1 MSRPATGWTPR
12 ESLSAACRGDIDM
25 TKPKPKLVL
34 SNTRL
39 IPFNKLILSQANV
52 RRVSNGVSIEDLAE
66 DIAHRGLLH
75 NLNVRP
81 MLGESGAETDMF
93 EIPAGGRRYRA
104 LEILVKQKRL
114 PKTAEIPCNVKS
126 ADDPISA
133 EEDSLAENTFREA
146 LHPLDEFRAIR
157 DLSAKGLG
165 DETIAA
171 RLKITP
177 AVVKQRKR
185 LASVSEKLLAVYAE
199 DGMTLEQLIAFTV
212 SEDHARQE
220 HVWNCVADQIYDADP
235 YNIRAMLTEDTV
247 EASDKR
253 VRFAGI
259 EAYEAAG
266 GIVMRDLFDENDGG
280 WLQDPGLL
288 DRLVT
293 EGLRGAAAEI
303 AVEGWKWINIAVSFP
318 YGYENGTRRI
328 AGTAPELSEEDYA
341 RREALRAEYDR
352 IEEQYAE
359 AEELP
364 DDIDRH
370 LGEIEAELE
379 AFDNRPLLYDP
390 ADKAR
395 AGVFVS
401 LTNDGT
407 LRIERGFVRREDEVM
422 DEPGENVGGETDKTQ
437 DAPEPAP
444 YRAVITIGTGEDD
457 EIEEDDG
464 VRPLPDRLVSELTA
478 HRTLALQDA
487 VAGHPRVAMTALL
500 YKLCLDN
507 FYHGS
512 SGTCLEAS
520 VRHAYM
526 PIQAPDLKDCP
537 SAHAIAERQER
548 WKAEM
553 PDGDDALWDYIAHL
567 DDEKRAALLAH
578 CVSFGITALY
588 ERADRPG
595 GSGPSRGTIER
606 RIGQADRLAGAVALD
621 MVSVG
626 WKPTV
631 ENYLGRVTKPRIL
644 EAVREAKGEQ
654 SAQLIDHLKKGEMAK
669 EAERLLDG
677 TGWLPEPLRLLET
690 AAHANEPEALPEFLA
705 EATEAVAAE

>member
-1 MSRPATGWTPR
+1 
-12 ESLSAACRGDIDM
+12 M
-25 TKPKPKLVL
+25 TKSKPKLVL

-39 IPFNKLILSQANV
+39 IPFNKLVLSQANV
-52 RRVSNGVSIEDLAE
+52 RRVSNGVSIEDLAD

-81 MLGESGAETDMF
+81 VLDEAGAETDTF

-126 ADDPISA
+126 VDDPISA
-133 EEDSLAENTFREA
+133 EEDSLAENAFREA
-146 LHPLDEFRAIR
+146 LHPLDEFRAIQE
-157 DLSAKGLG
+157 LSAKGLG
-165 DETIAA
+165 DETIAG

-185 LASVSEKLLAVYAE
+185 LASVSEKLLAIYGA
-199 DGMTLEQLIAFTV
+199 DGMTLEQLMAFTV

-220 HVWNCVADQIYDADP
+220 HVWDGIAHQIYDADA

-247 EASDKR
+247 ESSDR
-253 VRFAGI
+253 RARFVGV
-259 EAYEAAG
+259 EAYEAVG
-266 GIVMRDLFDENDGG
+266 GIVMRDLFDEHDGG

-293 EGLRGAAAEI
+293 EKLKAAATEI
-303 AVEGWKWINIAVSFP
+303 AAEGWKWINVAVNFP
-318 YGYENGTRRI
+318 YGYDSGMQRI
-328 AGTAPELSEEDYA
+328 SSTTPELSEDDNR
-341 RREALRAEYDR
+341 RREALRTEHEQ
-352 IEEQYAE
+352 IEEQYAQ

-364 DDIDRH
+364 DDVDRH

-379 AFDNRPLLYDP
+379 AFENQPLLYTVD
-390 ADKAR
+390 DKAR

-401 LTNDGT
+401 LSNDGG
-407 LRIERGFVRREDEVM
+407 LRVERGFVRREDEVP
-422 DEPGENVGGETDKTQ
+422 DEPSENEAEADETQ
-437 DAPEPAP
+437 GARQSSP
-444 YRAVITIGTGEDD
+444 YNTVITVGAGE
-457 EIEEDDG
+457 EEDTEEEDG
-464 VRPLPDRLVSELTA
+464 VKPLPDRLVSELTA

-487 VAGHPRVAMTALL
+487 VACHPRVAMTALL
-500 YKLCLDN
+500 YKLCLDS

-512 SGTCLEAS
+512 YGACLEAS
-520 VRHAYM
+520 VRHVYL
-526 PIQAPDLKDCP
+526 PIQASDLKD
-537 SAHAIAERQER
+537 SASARAIAERQEH
-548 WKAEM
+548 WKAEL
-553 PDGDDALWDYIAHL
+553 PDSVDALWDHIVSL

-578 CVSFGITALY
+578 CVSLGITALH

-595 GSGPSRGTIER
+595 GAGPSRCTIER
-606 RIGQADRLAGAVALD
+606 RIGQADRLADAVALD
-621 MVSVG
+621 MVAVG

-677 TGWLPEPLRLLET
+677 TGWLPESLRLLDPAT
-690 AAHANEPEALPEFLA
+690 GVSEPEALPAFLA
-705 EATEAVAAE
+705 DGSVAEAAE

>member
-1 MSRPATGWTPR
+1 
-12 ESLSAACRGDIDM
+12 M

-39 IPFNKLILSQANV
+39 IPFDKLVLSQANV
-52 RRVSNGVSIEDLAE
+52 RRVNNGVSIEDLAE

-81 MLGESGAETDMF
+81 VLDEAGAETDMF

-114 PKTAEIPCNVKS
+114 PKTADIPCNVKH

-146 LHPLDEFRAIR
+146 LHPLDEFRAIQE
-157 DLSAKGLG
+157 LSAKGLG

-185 LASVSEKLLAVYAE
+185 LASVSEKLLAIYGA
-199 DGMTLEQLIAFTV
+199 DGMTLEQLMAFTV
-212 SEDHARQE
+212 CEDHARQE
-220 HVWNCVADQIYDADP
+220 HVWDCIADQTYDADP

-247 EASDKR
+247 EASDR
-253 VRFAGI
+253 RARFVGI

-266 GIVMRDLFDENDGG
+266 GIVMRDLFDEHDGG

-293 EGLRGAAAEI
+293 EKLKSTATEI
-303 AVEGWKWINIAVSFP
+303 ATEGWKWINVAVSFP
-318 YGYENGTRRI
+318 YGYDNDMCRI
-328 AGTAPELSEEDYA
+328 AGTPLELSEEDYA
-341 RREALRAEYDR
+341 RREALRAEQEQ
-352 IEEQYAE
+352 IEEQYAQ

-364 DDIDRH
+364 DDVDRH
-370 LGEIEAELE
+370 LGAIEAELE
-379 AFDNRPLLYDP
+379 AFENRPLLYDP
-390 ADKAR
+390 DDKAR
-395 AGVFVS
+395 AGVFIS
-401 LTNDGT
+401 LANDGR
-407 LRIERGFVRREDEVM
+407 LRIERGFVRREDEAS
-422 DEPGENVGGETDKTQ
+422 DEPGENEAAEAEVAQGTPEAAPHNTVIIVG
-437 DAPEPAP
+437 A
-444 YRAVITIGTGEDD
+444 GEDD
-457 EIEEDDG
+457 EADEDDG
-464 VRPLPDRLVSELTA
+464 VKPLPDRLASELTA

-487 VAGHPRVAMTALL
+487 VACHPRVAMTALL
-500 YKLCLDN
+500 HKLCLDR

-512 SGTCLEAS
+512 YGACLEAS
-520 VRHAYM
+520 IRHVYL
-526 PIQAPDLKDCP
+526 PIQAPDLKD
-537 SAHAIAERQER
+537 SASARAIAERQER
-548 WKAEM
+548 WKAEL
-553 PDGDDALWDYIAHL
+553 PDSDDALWDYVAHL

-578 CVSFGITALY
+578 CISLGITALY

-595 GSGPSRGTIER
+595 GAGPSRGTIER
-606 RIGQADRLAGAVALD
+606 RIGQADRLANAVALD
-621 MVSVG
+621 MVAVG

-677 TGWLPEPLRLLET
+677 TGWLPEPLRLFDPIAET
-690 AAHANEPEALPEFLA
+690 SEPEALPAFLA
-705 EATEAVAAE
+705 DEPVAEAAE

>member
-1 MSRPATGWTPR
+1 
-12 ESLSAACRGDIDM
+12 M

-39 IPFNKLILSQANV
+39 IPFNRLVLSQANV

-81 MLGESGAETDMF
+81 MLDDAGAETDMF

-126 ADDPISA
+126 ADDPVSA

-146 LHPLDEFRAIR
+146 LHPLDEFRAIET
-157 DLSAKGLG
+157 LSAKGLG

-199 DGMTLEQLIAFTV
+199 DGMTLEQLMAFTV

-220 HVWNCVADQIYDADP
+220 HVWNCIADRIYDADP

-247 EASDKR
+247 EVSDKR
-253 VRFAGI
+253 VRFVGI
-259 EAYEAAG
+259 EAYEVAG

-288 DRLVT
+288 DHLVT
-293 EGLRGAAAEI
+293 EKLKAAAAEI
-303 AVEGWKWINIAVSFP
+303 AAEGWKWINVAVSFP
-318 YGYENGTRRI
+318 YGYDSGTRRI
-328 AGTAPELSEEDYA
+328 AGTSAELSEEDYA
-341 RREALRAEYDR
+341 RREALRAEYEQ

-359 AEELP
+359 VEELP

-379 AFDNRPLLYDP
+379 AFENRPLLYDP

-395 AGVFVS
+395 AGVFIS
-401 LTNDGT
+401 LGNNGS
-407 LRIERGFVRREDEVM
+407 LRVERGFVRREDEAP
-422 DEPGENVGGETDKTQ
+422 DEPGENVGGETDKAQ
-437 DAPEPAP
+437 HVPESSP
-444 YRAVITIGTGEDD
+444 YRAVITIGAGEDD
-457 EIEEDDG
+457 ETEEDDG

-478 HRTLALQDA
+478 YRTLALQDA

-500 YKLCLDN
+500 YKLCLDC
-507 FYHGS
+507 FYHGGY
-512 SGTCLEAS
+512 GTCLDVS

-526 PIQAPDLKDCP
+526 PIQAPDLKD
-537 SAHAIAERQER
+537 SAPARAIAERQER
-548 WKAEM
+548 WKSEL
-553 PDGDDALWDYIAHL
+553 PDNENALWDYIAHL
-567 DDEKRAALLAH
+567 DDEKRAVLLAH

-677 TGWLPEPLRLLET
+677 TSWLPEPLRLLET
-690 AAHANEPEALPEFLA
+690 VADANEPEALPEFLA
-705 EATEAVAAE
+705 DDAQAVAAE

>member
-1 MSRPATGWTPR
+1 
-12 ESLSAACRGDIDM
+12 M

-39 IPFNKLILSQANV
+39 IPFNKLVLSQANV

-81 MLGESGAETDMF
+81 VLDDAGAETDMF
-93 EIPAGGRRYRA
+93 EVPAGGRRYRA

-146 LHPLDEFRAIR
+146 LHPLDEFRAIQE
-157 DLSAKGLG
+157 LSAKGLG

-171 RLKITP
+171 RLKITT

-185 LASVSEKLLAVYAE
+185 LAGVSEKLLATYGA
-199 DGMTLEQLIAFTV
+199 DGMTLEQLMAFTV
-212 SEDHARQE
+212 SDDHARQE
-220 HVWNCVADQIYDADP
+220 HVWDCIADQIYDADP
-235 YNIRAMLTEDTV
+235 YNIRSMLTEDTV
-247 EASDKR
+247 EASDR
-253 VRFAGI
+253 RARFVGT

-266 GIVMRDLFDENDGG
+266 GIVMRDLFDQDDGG
-280 WLQDPGLL
+280 WLQDLGLL

-293 EGLRGAAAEI
+293 EKLKAAAAQI
-303 AVEGWKWINIAVSFP
+303 AAEGWKWINVAVNFP
-318 YGYENGTRRI
+318 YGHDSGMRRV
-328 AGTAPELSEEDYA
+328 AGAAPELSEDDYA
-341 RREALRAEYDR
+341 RREALRAEQQQ
-352 IEEQYAE
+352 IEEQYAQ

-364 DDIDRH
+364 EDVDRR

-379 AFDNRPLLYDP
+379 AFESRPLLYEPD
-390 ADKAR
+390 DKAR
-395 AGVFVS
+395 AGVFIS
-401 LTNDGT
+401 LANDGR
-407 LRIERGFVRREDEVM
+407 LRVERGFVRREDEVL
-422 DEPGENVGGETDKTQ
+422 DQASENDTGETDETQ
-437 DAPEPAP
+437 RTPELVPHGT
-444 YRAVITIGTGEDD
+444 VITVGAG
-457 EIEEDDG
+457 EEDDG
-464 VRPLPDRLVSELTA
+464 VKPLPDRLVSELAA

-487 VAGHPRVAMTALL
+487 VANHPLVAMTMLL
-500 YKLCLDN
+500 HKLCLDN

-512 SGTCLEAS
+512 FGACLEAS
-520 VRHAYM
+520 VRRVYL
-526 PIQAPDLKDCP
+526 PFQAPDLKD
-537 SAHAIAERQER
+537 SASARAIAERQER
-548 WKAEM
+548 LKSEM
-553 PDGDDALWDYIAHL
+553 PEGEDALWDYIVHL
-567 DDEKRAALLAH
+567 DDDERAALLAH
-578 CVSFGITALY
+578 CVSLGITALH

-606 RIGQADRLAGAVALD
+606 RIGQADRLANAVALD
-621 MVSVG
+621 MVAVG

-631 ENYLGRVTKPRIL
+631 ENYLGRVTKPHIL

-677 TGWLPEPLRLLET
+677 TGWLPEPLRLLDPVT
-690 AAHANEPEALPEFLA
+690 ATSEPEALPAFLA
-705 EATEAVAAE
+705 DEPVAEAAE

>member
-1 MSRPATGWTPR
+1 
-12 ESLSAACRGDIDM
+12 M
-25 TKPKPKLVL
+25 TKAKPKLVL

-39 IPFNKLILSQANV
+39 IPFNKLVLSQANV

-81 MLGESGAETDMF
+81 VLDEVRAETDVF
-93 EIPAGGRRYRA
+93 EVPAGGRRYRA

-114 PKTAEIPCNVKS
+114 PKTAEIPCNVKR

-171 RLKITP
+171 RLKLTP

-185 LASVSEKLLAVYAE
+185 LANVSEKLLAIYGAG
-199 DGMTLEQLIAFTV
+199 GMTLEQLMAFTV

-220 HVWNCVADQIYDADP
+220 HVWNCIADQIYNADP

-247 EASDKR
+247 ETSDR
-253 VRFAGI
+253 RARFVGL

-266 GIVMRDLFDENDGG
+266 GIVLRDLFDEDDGG

-293 EGLRGAAAEI
+293 EKLKAAAAGI
-303 AVEGWKWINIAVSFP
+303 AAEGWKWINVAVSFP
-318 YGYENGTRRI
+318 YGYDSGMHRI

-341 RREALRAEYDR
+341 RRESLRAEQEQ
-352 IEEQYAE
+352 IEEQYAQ

-364 DDIDRH
+364 DEADRR
-370 LGEIEAELE
+370 LGEIEAALE
-379 AFDNRPLLYDP
+379 AFENRPLLYDP
-390 ADKAR
+390 NDMAR

-401 LTNDGT
+401 LANDGR
-407 LRIERGFVRREDEVM
+407 LRVERGFVRREDDVP
-422 DEPGENVGGETDKTQ
+422 DEPGKNEAEEADDTRDT
-437 DAPEPAP
+437 PESQPCDT
-444 YRAVITIGTGEDD
+444 VITLGTGE
-457 EIEEDDG
+457 EEDPDEDDS
-464 VRPLPDRLVSELTA
+464 VKPLPDRLVSELTA

-487 VAGHPRVAMTALL
+487 VACHPRVAMTALL
-500 YKLCLDN
+500 YKVCLDN

-512 SGTCLEAS
+512 HGACLEAS
-520 VRHAYM
+520 VRHVYL
-526 PIQAPDLKDCP
+526 PIQAPDLKD
-537 SAHAIAERQER
+537 SASARAITERQKR
-548 WKAEM
+548 WKAEL
-553 PDGDDALWDYIAHL
+553 PDDEAALWDHIVHL

-578 CVSFGITALY
+578 CVSLGVTALH
-588 ERADRPG
+588 ERADRSG
-595 GSGPSRGTIER
+595 GSGPSRGMIER
-606 RIGQADRLAGAVALD
+606 RIGQADRLAKAVALD
-621 MVSVG
+621 MVAVG

-631 ENYLGRVTKPRIL
+631 ENYLGRVAKPRIL
-644 EAVREAKGEQ
+644 EAVCEAKGEQ
-654 SAQLIDHLKKGEMAK
+654 SAHLIDHLKKGEMAK
-669 EAERLLDG
+669 EAERLLEG
-677 TGWLPEPLRLLET
+677 TGWLPEPLRLLDSMAKAGEL
-690 AAHANEPEALPEFLA
+690 EALPAFLA
-705 EATEAVAAE
+705 DDATAVVAA

>member
-1 MSRPATGWTPR
+1 
-12 ESLSAACRGDIDM
+12 M
-25 TKPKPKLVL
+25 TKTKPKLVL

-39 IPFNKLILSQANV
+39 IPFNKLVLSQANV

-75 NLNVRP
+75 NLNVRAV
-81 MLGESGAETDMF
+81 LDEAGAETDTF

-146 LHPLDEFRAIR
+146 LHPLDEFRAIQE
-157 DLSAKGLG
+157 LSAKGLG
-165 DETIAA
+165 DETIAG

-185 LASVSEKLLAVYAE
+185 LASVSEKLLAIYGA
-199 DGMTLEQLIAFTV
+199 DGMTLEQLMAFTV

-220 HVWNCVADQIYDADP
+220 HVWDCIADQIYEADP
-235 YNIRAMLTEDTV
+235 YNIRTMLTEDTV
-247 EASDKR
+247 ESSDR
-253 VRFAGI
+253 RARFVGV

-266 GIVMRDLFDENDGG
+266 GIVMRDLFDEHDGG

-293 EGLRGAAAEI
+293 DKLKTVAAEI
-303 AVEGWKWINIAVSFP
+303 AAEGWKWINVAVNFP
-318 YGYENGTRRI
+318 YGYDSGMQRI
-328 AGTAPELSEEDYA
+328 AGTAPELSEDDYR
-341 RREALRAEYDR
+341 RREALRTEHEQ
-352 IEEQYAE
+352 IEEQYAQ

-364 DDIDRH
+364 DDVDRH

-379 AFDNRPLLYDP
+379 AFENRPLLYDP
-390 ADKAR
+390 DEKAR
-395 AGVFVS
+395 AGVFIC
-401 LTNDGT
+401 LANDGR
-407 LRIERGFVRREDEVM
+407 LRIERGFVRREDEVP
-422 DEPGENVGGETDKTQ
+422 DEASENDTGETDETQ
-437 DAPEPAP
+437 GTPESVPLST
-444 YRAVITIGTGEDD
+444 VITVGAGEEEDTDEDD
-457 EIEEDDG
+457 SMK
-464 VRPLPDRLVSELTA
+464 PLPDRLVSELTA

-487 VAGHPRVAMTALL
+487 VASHPRVAMTALL
-500 YKLCLDN
+500 HKLCLDN

-512 SGTCLEAS
+512 FGACLEAS
-520 VRHAYM
+520 VRHIYL
-526 PIQAPDLKDCP
+526 PIQAPDLKDSV
-537 SAHAIAERQER
+537 SACALAERQER
-548 WKAEM
+548 LKSEM
-553 PDGDDALWDYIAHL
+553 PDNEDALWDYIVHL
-567 DDEKRAALLAH
+567 DDDERAALLAH
-578 CVSFGITALY
+578 CVSLGITALH

-606 RIGQADRLAGAVALD
+606 RIGQADGLANAVALD
-621 MVSVG
+621 MVAVG

-677 TGWLPEPLRLLET
+677 TGWLPEPLRLFRQITE
-690 AAHANEPEALPEFLA
+690 ANKPEALPAFLVDEPVA
-705 EATEAVAAE
+705 EAAE

>member
-1 MSRPATGWTPR
+1 
-12 ESLSAACRGDIDM
+12 M
-25 TKPKPKLVL
+25 TKTKPKLVL

-39 IPFNKLILSQANV
+39 IPFNKLVLSQANV

-81 MLGESGAETDMF
+81 VLDDAGAETDMF

-114 PKTAEIPCNVKS
+114 PKTAEIPCNVKR

-146 LHPLDEFRAIR
+146 LHPLDEFRAIQE
-157 DLSAKGLG
+157 LSAKGLG
-165 DETIAA
+165 DDTIAG

-185 LASVSEKLLAVYAE
+185 LASVSEKLLAIYGA
-199 DGMTLEQLIAFTV
+199 DGMTLEQLMAFTV

-220 HVWNCVADQIYDADP
+220 HVWNCISDQIYDADP

-247 EASDKR
+247 ESSDR
-253 VRFAGI
+253 RARFVGI
-259 EAYEAAG
+259 EDYEAAG
-266 GIVMRDLFDENDGG
+266 GVVMRDLFDNDDGG
-280 WLQDPGLL
+280 WLQDLGLL

-293 EGLRGAAAEI
+293 EKLKAAAAEI
-303 AVEGWKWINIAVSFP
+303 ATEGWKWINVAVNFP
-318 YGYENGTRRI
+318 YGYDSGMQRI
-328 AGTAPELSEEDYA
+328 AGTAPDLSEADYR
-341 RREALRAEYDR
+341 RREALRTEHEQ
-352 IEEQYAE
+352 IEEQYAQ

-364 DDIDRH
+364 DDVDRH

-379 AFDNRPLLYDP
+379 AFENQPLLYTLD
-390 ADKAR
+390 DKAR
-395 AGVFVS
+395 AGVFIS
-401 LTNDGT
+401 LTNDGG
-407 LRIERGFVRREDEVM
+407 LRVERGFVRREDEVP
-422 DEPGENVGGETDKTQ
+422 DEPSENEAEEDQTQ
-437 DAPEPAP
+437 GARESSPHNT
-444 YRAVITIGTGEDD
+444 VITVGAG
-457 EIEEDDG
+457 EEDDTEEEEEEG
-464 VRPLPDRLVSELTA
+464 GIKPLPDRLVSELTA

-487 VAGHPRVAMTALL
+487 VACHPRVAMTALL
-500 YKLCLDN
+500 YKLCLDS

-512 SGTCLEAS
+512 YGACLEAS
-520 VRHAYM
+520 VRHVYL
-526 PIQAPDLKDCP
+526 PIQAPDLKE
-537 SAHAIAERQER
+537 SASARAIAERQER
-548 WKAEM
+548 WKSQL
-553 PDGDDALWDYIAHL
+553 PDSDDALWDHIVSL

-578 CVSFGITALY
+578 CVSLGITALH

-606 RIGQADRLAGAVALD
+606 RIGQADRLADAVALD
-621 MVSVG
+621 MVAVG
-626 WKPTV
+626 WTPTV

-677 TGWLPEPLRLLET
+677 TGWLPEPLRLLDPMT
-690 AAHANEPEALPEFLA
+690 GTGEPEALPAFLA
-705 EATEAVAAE
+705 DEPAAEAAE

>member
-1 MSRPATGWTPR
+1 MEVSV
-12 ESLSAACRGDIDM
+12 M
-25 TKPKPKLVL
+25 TKAKPMLVL

-39 IPFNKLILSQANV
+39 IPFNKLVLSQANV
-52 RRVSNGVSIEDLAE
+52 RRVSNGVSIEDLAD

-81 MLGESGAETDMF
+81 MLDGAGAETDKF

-114 PKTAEIPCNVKS
+114 PKTAEIPCNVKR

-146 LHPLDEFRAIR
+146 LHPLDEFRAIQE
-157 DLSAKGLG
+157 LSAKGLG

-185 LASVSEKLLAVYAE
+185 LASVSEKLLAIYGA
-199 DGMTLEQLIAFTV
+199 DGMTLEQLMALAV

-220 HVWNCVADQIYDADP
+220 HVWNCIADQIYDADP

-247 EASDKR
+247 EASDR
-253 VRFAGI
+253 RARFVGI
-259 EAYEAAG
+259 EAYEAVG
-266 GIVMRDLFDENDGG
+266 GIVMRDLFDDDDGG

-293 EGLRGAAAEI
+293 EKLKSTAAEI
-303 AVEGWKWINIAVSFP
+303 AAEGWKWINVAISFP
-318 YGYENGTRRI
+318 YGYDGGMRRI
-328 AGTAPELSEEDYA
+328 AGVAPELDEEDYA
-341 RREALRAEYDR
+341 RREALRAEQEQ
-352 IEEQYAE
+352 IEGQYAQ
-359 AEELP
+359 AEEFP
-364 DDIDRH
+364 DDVDRH

-379 AFDNRPLLYDP
+379 AIENRPLLYDP
-390 ADKAR
+390 ADKVR
-395 AGVFVS
+395 AGVFIS
-401 LTNDGT
+401 LANDGQ
-407 LRIERGFVRREDEVM
+407 LRVERGFVRREDEVS
-422 DEPGENVGGETDKTQ
+422 DEAGENNGDEATEIQ
-437 DAPEPAP
+437 DIPESISHN
-444 YRAVITIGTGEDD
+444 AVITVGVGD
-457 EIEEDDG
+457 EEEVEEDDS
-464 VRPLPDRLVSELTA
+464 VKPLPDRLVSELTA

-487 VAGHPRVAMTALL
+487 VASHPAVAMTALL
-500 YKLCLDN
+500 HKLCLDT

-512 SGTCLEAS
+512 YGACLEAS
-520 VRHAYM
+520 VRHIYL
-526 PIQAPDLKDCP
+526 PIQAPDLKD
-537 SAHAIAERQER
+537 SASARSIEERQER
-548 WKAEM
+548 WKAEL
-553 PDGDDALWDYIAHL
+553 PASEDALWDFVVNL
-567 DDEKRAALLAH
+567 DDEKRATLLAH
-578 CVSFGITALY
+578 CVSLGVTALH
-588 ERADRPG
+588 ERADRPD

-606 RIGQADRLAGAVALD
+606 RIGQADRLASAVALD
-621 MVSVG
+621 MAAVG

-631 ENYLGRVTKPRIL
+631 ENYLGRVTKSRIL

-677 TGWLPEPLRLLET
+677 TGWLPEPLRLLDLIAE
-690 AAHANEPEALPEFLA
+690 ANEPEALPAFLA
-705 EATEAVAAE
+705 DDPQAVAAE

>member
-1 MSRPATGWTPR
+1 
-12 ESLSAACRGDIDM
+12 M
-25 TKPKPKLVL
+25 TKSKPKLVL

-39 IPFNKLILSQANV
+39 IPFNKLVLSQANV
-52 RRVSNGVSIEDLAE
+52 RRVSNGVTIEDLAA

-81 MLGESGAETDMF
+81 VLDEVGAVTDTF

-146 LHPLDEFRAIR
+146 LHPLDEFRAIQE
-157 DLSAKGLG
+157 LSAKGLG
-165 DETIAA
+165 DETIAG

-185 LASVSEKLLAVYAE
+185 LASVSETLLTIYGA
-199 DGMTLEQLIAFTV
+199 DGMTLEQLMAFTV

-220 HVWNCVADQIYDADP
+220 HVWNCIADQIYEADP

-247 EASDKR
+247 ESSDR
-253 VRFAGI
+253 RARFVGI

-266 GIVMRDLFDENDGG
+266 GIVMRDLFDEHEGG

-293 EGLRGAAAEI
+293 EKLKAAAAEI
-303 AVEGWKWINIAVSFP
+303 AAEGWKWINAAVNFP
-318 YGYENGTRRI
+318 YGYESGMQRI
-328 AGTAPELSEEDYA
+328 AGTAPELREEDHA
-341 RREALRAEYDR
+341 RRETLRIEHEQ
-352 IEEQYAE
+352 IEEQYAQ

-370 LGEIEAELE
+370 LGEIEAKLD
-379 AFDNRPLLYDP
+379 AFENQPLLYTP
-390 ADKAR
+390 EDKLR

-401 LTNDGT
+401 LTNDGA
-407 LRIERGFVRREDEVM
+407 LRVERGFVRREDEVP
-422 DEPGENVGGETDKTQ
+422 DEPSENEAEADETQGTR
-437 DAPEPAP
+437 ESSSHNT
-444 YRAVITIGTGEDD
+444 VITVGAG
-457 EIEEDDG
+457 EEDDTEEEDG
-464 VRPLPDRLVSELTA
+464 VKPLPDRLVSELTV

-487 VAGHPRVAMTALL
+487 VACHPRVAMTALL
-500 YKLCLDN
+500 CKLCLDS

-512 SGTCLEAS
+512 YGACLEAS
-520 VRHAYM
+520 VRHVYL
-526 PIQAPDLKDCP
+526 PIQAPDLKD
-537 SAHAIAERQER
+537 SASARAIAERQER
-548 WKAEM
+548 WKAEL
-553 PDGDDALWDYIAHL
+553 PASDDALWDHIVSL

-578 CVSFGITALY
+578 CVSLGITALH

-606 RIGQADRLAGAVALD
+606 RIGQADLLANAVALD
-621 MVSVG
+621 MVAVG
-626 WKPTV
+626 WTPTV

-677 TGWLPEPLRLLET
+677 TGWLPEPLRLLDPVT
-690 AAHANEPEALPEFLA
+690 GASEPEALPAFLA
-705 EATEAVAAE
+705 DGPVAEAAE

>member
-1 MSRPATGWTPR
+1 
-12 ESLSAACRGDIDM
+12 M
-25 TKPKPKLVL
+25 TKTKPKLVL

-39 IPFNKLILSQANV
+39 IPFNKLVLSQANV

-81 MLGESGAETDMF
+81 VLDDAGAETDMF

-146 LHPLDEFRAIR
+146 LHPLDEFRAIQE
-157 DLSAKGLG
+157 LSAKGLG
-165 DETIAA
+165 DDTIAG

-185 LASVSEKLLAVYAE
+185 LASVSEKLLAIYGA
-199 DGMTLEQLIAFTV
+199 DGMTLEQLIAFAV

-220 HVWNCVADQIYDADP
+220 HIWNCIADQIYDADP

-247 EASDKR
+247 ESSDR
-253 VRFAGI
+253 RARFVGI
-259 EAYEAAG
+259 EDYEAAG
-266 GIVMRDLFDENDGG
+266 GVVMRDLFDNDDGG

-293 EGLRGAAAEI
+293 EKLKAAAAEI
-303 AVEGWKWINIAVSFP
+303 AIEGWKWINVAVNFP
-318 YGYENGTRRI
+318 YGYDSGMRRI
-328 AGTAPELSEEDYA
+328 AGTAPELSEDDYR
-341 RREALRAEYDR
+341 RREALRTEHEQ
-352 IEEQYAE
+352 IEEQYAQ

-364 DDIDRH
+364 DDVDRH

-379 AFDNRPLLYDP
+379 AFENQPLLYEPD
-390 ADKAR
+390 DKAR
-395 AGVFVS
+395 AGVFIS
-401 LTNDGT
+401 LANDGC
-407 LRIERGFVRREDEVM
+407 LRVERGFVRREDEVP
-422 DEPGENVGGETDKTQ
+422 DEPGESEAEEAD
-437 DAPEPAP
+437 EPQGTSEP
-444 YRAVITIGTGEDD
+444 VSHTVITVGAGEDED
-457 EIEEDDG
+457 GEEEDG
-464 VRPLPDRLVSELTA
+464 VKPLPDRLVSELTA

-487 VAGHPRVAMTALL
+487 VACHPRVAMTALL
-500 YKLCLDN
+500 YKLCLDS
-507 FYHGS
+507 FYHGNY
-512 SGTCLEAS
+512 GACLEAS
-520 VRHAYM
+520 VRHVYL
-526 PIQAPDLKDCP
+526 PIQAPDLKD
-537 SAHAIAERQER
+537 SASARAIAERQEH
-548 WKAEM
+548 WKAEL
-553 PDGDDALWDYIAHL
+553 PDNEDKLWDYIDHL
-567 DDEKRAALLAH
+567 DEEKRAAILAH
-578 CVSFGITALY
+578 CVSLGITALH
-588 ERADRPG
+588 ERADRSG

-606 RIGQADRLAGAVALD
+606 RIGQADQLANAVALD
-621 MVSVG
+621 MVAVG

-677 TGWLPEPLRLLET
+677 TGWLPEPLRLLDPVTE
-690 AAHANEPEALPEFLA
+690 ANAPEALPAFLA
-705 EATEAVAAE
+705 DEPVAEAAE

>member
-1 MSRPATGWTPR
+1 
-12 ESLSAACRGDIDM
+12 M
-25 TKPKPKLVL
+25 TKSKPKLVL

-81 MLGESGAETDMF
+81 MLDDTGAETEMF

-114 PKTAEIPCNVKS
+114 PKTAEIPCNVKA

-146 LHPLDEFRAIR
+146 LHPLDEFRAIQE
-157 DLSAKGLG
+157 LSAKGLG

-185 LASVSEKLLAVYAE
+185 LASVSEKLLTIYGA
-199 DGMTLEQLIAFTV
+199 DGMTLEQLMAFTV

-220 HVWNCVADQIYDADP
+220 HVWDCIADQIYDADP

-247 EASDKR
+247 ESSDKR
-253 VRFAGI
+253 ARFVGI

-266 GIVMRDLFDENDGG
+266 GIVMRDLFDTDDGG
-280 WLQDPGLL
+280 WLQDVGLL

-293 EGLRGAAAEI
+293 ERLKAAAVEI
-303 AVEGWKWINIAVSFP
+303 AAEGWKWINVAVSFP
-318 YGYENGTRRI
+318 YGYDSGMRRI
-328 AGTAPELSEEDYA
+328 AGTPVELSEEDFA
-341 RREALRAEYDR
+341 HRESLRTEHEQ
-352 IEEQYAE
+352 IEEQYAQ

-364 DDIDRH
+364 DDVDRH
-370 LGEIEAELE
+370 LGDIEAELE
-379 AFDNRPLLYDP
+379 AFENQPLLYDP

-395 AGVFVS
+395 AGVFLSVAK
-401 LTNDGT
+401 DGG
-407 LRIERGFVRREDEVM
+407 LNVERGFVRREDDVAE
-422 DEPGENVGGETDKTQ
+422 EPGENDTGDTDALESTSQ
-437 DAPEPAP
+437 SPHHST
-444 YRAVITIGTGEDD
+444 VITVGTGDEDEDD
-457 EIEEDDG
+457 DEESIK
-464 VRPLPDRLVSELTA
+464 PLPDRLVSELTA

-487 VAGHPRVAMTALL
+487 VACHPRVAMTALL
-500 YKLCLDN
+500 YKLCLDS

-512 SGTCLEAS
+512 YGACLEAT
-520 VRHAYM
+520 VRHVYL
-526 PIQAPDLKDCP
+526 PIQAPDLKD
-537 SAHAIAERQER
+537 SASARAIAERQEF
-548 WKAEM
+548 WKAQL
-553 PDGDDALWDYIAHL
+553 PASDDKLWDFIVDL

-578 CVSFGITALY
+578 CVSLGITALH
-588 ERADRPG
+588 ERADRSG

-606 RIGQADRLAGAVALD
+606 RINQADRLANAVGLD
-621 MVSVG
+621 MVAVG

-677 TGWLPEPLRLLET
+677 TGWLPEPLRFLDPATET
-690 AAHANEPEALPEFLA
+690 NDSEALPAFLA
-705 EATEAVAAE
+705 DEPVAEAAE